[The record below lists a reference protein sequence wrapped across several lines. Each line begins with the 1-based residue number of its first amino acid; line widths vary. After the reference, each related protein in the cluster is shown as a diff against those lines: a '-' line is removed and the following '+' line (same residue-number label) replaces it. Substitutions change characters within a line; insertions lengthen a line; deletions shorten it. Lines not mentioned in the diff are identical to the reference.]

1 MALTQAHEV
10 IKFSDGVWTINE
22 FNLDAMFYIEGNKRG
37 LLIDT
42 GTGVGDLK
50 AVVDGIATK
59 PYDVAVTHGH
69 VDHAGGVRQWDEVWV
84 HPADFSMVESLSIE
98 MRRFYACQFANSP
111 DAVRPFTED
120 DITNYDRPLPKLL
133 PLSDGQVFDLGGRKV
148 SLIHTPGHTYGSVV
162 FIDDKSRVLFSGDA
176 ANPCL
181 LYAFIAIGDTEYEF
195 APIQTGYKGL
205 LRLKARDNEF
215 DYNFNGHISDGKP
228 LPDGIL
234 DDCIAC
240 MEGIM
245 NGTIKTGH
253 INFPPMSDEFT
264 VASCGKI
271 AIVYKEDKI
280 FEKQ

>member
-1 MALTQAHEV
+1 MALTKAHEV

-22 FNLDAMFYIEGNKRG
+22 FGLNAMFYIEGTERG

-59 PYDVAVTHGH
+59 PYDVAITHGH

-84 HPADFSMVESLSIE
+84 HPADFDMVETLSIE
-98 MRRFYACQFANSP
+98 MRRFYACKFANSP
-111 DAVRPFTED
+111 DNERPFTED
-120 DITNYDRPLPKLL
+120 DITNYGRPLPKLL
-133 PLSDGQVFDLGGRKV
+133 SLSDGQVFDLGGRKV
-148 SLIHTPGHTYGSVV
+148 SLIHVPGHTYGSVV

-181 LYAFIAIGDTEYEF
+181 LYAFTQISDTEYDF
-195 APIQTGYKGL
+195 APIQTGYRGL
-205 LRLKARDNEF
+205 LRLKEWEGEF

-245 NGTIKTGH
+245 DGTVKKEVKI
-253 INFPPMSDEFT
+253 FPPKTELT
-264 VASCGKI
+264 VATYGQI
-271 AIVYKEDKI
+271 AIVYKEDNI
-280 FEKQ
+280 FEKK